1 MTRRT
6 DNDTAMRDR
15 MAARFLDFDQ
25 DRMVRQFAL
34 AADADFLYLRF
45 AARDHRIARRTGAV
59 TWSADGFR
67 TEAPADYNA
76 AMTIYDVLSRA
87 GTDCRLSG
95 ETVPLSQFAAVQG
108 GSLSPGRDLFQ
119 AAADRFDRD
128 PAALDRACRR
138 MDGVPVDRADV
149 AYALPLFPFL
159 AFTLR
164 FWRSDE
170 DFPARLQFL
179 ADRSLPRFMHY
190 ETAMFAASHLTDRLT
205 ALMQ

>member
-6 DNDTAMRDR
+6 DNYTAMRDR

-95 ETVPLSQFAAVQG
+95 ETVPLSQFAAV
-108 GSLSPGRDLFQ
+108 
-119 AAADRFDRD
+119 
-128 PAALDRACRR
+128 
-138 MDGVPVDRADV
+138 
-149 AYALPLFPFL
+149 
-159 AFTLR
+159 
-164 FWRSDE
+164 
-170 DFPARLQFL
+170 
-179 ADRSLPRFMHY
+179 
-190 ETAMFAASHLTDRLT
+190 
-205 ALMQ
+205 